1 LALSTTVLV
10 VVVITLATLL
20 ITSPQAASP
29 SSVSGG
35 GNPAAHTQSGG
46 GVGSGADAYFGN
58 DSLKE
63 QSLLKKS
70 VSDRSRAQNRIKTL
84 GNQGPNT
91 TIAGFWLIERNAQRG
106 MEVFFNTL
114 SSKFLQC

>member
-1 LALSTTVLV
+1 LALPTTVLV

-63 QSLLKKS
+63 QQVPPVLAAPKEIDDS
-70 VSDRSRAQNRIKTL
+70 A
-84 GNQGPNT
+84 
-91 TIAGFWLIERNAQRG
+91 IERHARLVAAYNA
-106 MEVFFNTL
+106 
-114 SSKFLQC
+114 K

>member
-70 VSDRSRAQNRIKTL
+70 VSDRSRAQKL
-84 GNQGPNT
+84 
-91 TIAGFWLIERNAQRG
+91 RG
-106 MEVFFNTL
+106 RSQVD
-114 SSKFLQC
+114 